1 VPAENPESNFK
12 ALAWIVSNRPSAM
25 IDLAS
30 AALLVIWPLADKP
43 VSIESVI
50 KKDKSIFMYK

>member
-1 VPAENPESNFK
+1 
-12 ALAWIVSNRPSAM
+12 M

-30 AALLVIWPLADKP
+30 AALPVVWPLADKP
-43 VSIESVI
+43 VSIESII